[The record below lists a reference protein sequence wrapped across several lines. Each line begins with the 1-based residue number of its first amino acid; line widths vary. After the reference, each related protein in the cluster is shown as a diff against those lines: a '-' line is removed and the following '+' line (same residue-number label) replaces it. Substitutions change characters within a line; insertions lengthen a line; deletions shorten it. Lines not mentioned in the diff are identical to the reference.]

1 MEFGLNRIRERE
13 ERFAAAKAKLEAD
26 LEAYN
31 SDDDDFTS
39 VKISIKDYDVLKRAK
54 LLEQANPNLF
64 GGQYKEDL

>member
-13 ERFAAAKAKLEAD
+13 EKFATAKAKLEAD

-39 VKISIKDYDVLKRAK
+39 VKISLQDYDVLKSAK
-54 LLEQANPNLF
+54 LLE
-64 GGQYKEDL
+64 

>member
-1 MEFGLNRIRERE
+1 MEFGLNRIKERE
-13 ERFAAAKAKLEAD
+13 EKFATAKAKLEAD

-64 GGQYKEDL
+64 GGQ

>member
-1 MEFGLNRIRERE
+1 MEFGLNRIKERE
-13 ERFAAAKAKLEAD
+13 EKCAAAKAKLEAD

-64 GGQYKEDL
+64 GGQ